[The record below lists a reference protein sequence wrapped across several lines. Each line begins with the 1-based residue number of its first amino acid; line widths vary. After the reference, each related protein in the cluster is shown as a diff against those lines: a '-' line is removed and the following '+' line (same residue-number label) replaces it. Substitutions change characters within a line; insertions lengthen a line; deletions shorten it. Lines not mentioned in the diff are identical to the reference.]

1 MPVSKILS
9 LFHLSVKEIYKE
21 RGIKD
26 CDHELVK
33 KAFEKEEEK
42 VLRKFNI
49 TKIIYDTYVKE
60 LDRFYKAQE
69 AERLKREQEEAKR
82 IADAERE
89 MEQEMLMQ
97 EEEKRRQQSLI
108 RRQQAAQKRANKGSR
123 VRKSMPSNRDVMG
136 MNSPKKQRPD

>member
-60 LDRFYKAQE
+60 LDRFNKAQE
-69 AERLKREQEEAKR
+69 AERIKLE
-82 IADAERE
+82 
-89 MEQEMLMQ
+89 
-97 EEEKRRQQSLI
+97 
-108 RRQQAAQKRANKGSR
+108 
-123 VRKSMPSNRDVMG
+123 
-136 MNSPKKQRPD
+136 